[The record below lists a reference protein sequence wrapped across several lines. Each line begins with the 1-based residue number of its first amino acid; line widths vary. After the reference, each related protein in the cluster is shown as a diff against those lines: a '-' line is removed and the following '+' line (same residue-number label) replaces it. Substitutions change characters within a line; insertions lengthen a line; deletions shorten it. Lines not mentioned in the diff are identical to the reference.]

1 MPSPERSLGRSTV
14 KRDNLERRCWVQE
27 NARHPKRE
35 GDLMIERLT
44 QRTMVLT
51 AAVLC
56 VAGIIDSI
64 RVDSPS
70 TAVIFGLLLVVGAAI
85 ARERASS
92 RPVHV
97 RPDLREWLDDTASL
111 TGESIEEVSNAALS
125 SYRAGMSSHH
135 GS

>member
-1 MPSPERSLGRSTV
+1 
-14 KRDNLERRCWVQE
+14 
-27 NARHPKRE
+27 
-35 GDLMIERLT
+35 MIERLT

-56 VAGIIDSI
+56 IAGIIDGI

-70 TAVIFGLLLVVGAAI
+70 TAILFGLILVVGAGI
-85 ARERASS
+85 ARQRASA
-92 RPVHV
+92 RPIHV

-125 SYRAGMSSHH
+125 SYRAGMGGES
-135 GS
+135 GD